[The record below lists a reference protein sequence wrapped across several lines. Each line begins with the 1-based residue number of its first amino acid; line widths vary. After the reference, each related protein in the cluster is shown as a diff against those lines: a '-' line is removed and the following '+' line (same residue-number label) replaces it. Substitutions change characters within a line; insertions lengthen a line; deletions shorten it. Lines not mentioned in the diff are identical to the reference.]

1 MAALRIC
8 SWNVNGLR
16 AGLRSGT
23 FPAWLE
29 ASAPDIAG
37 LQEVKARPEQVEERP
52 WLGLGY
58 EETWHSAEEPGYSG
72 ALLLAKR
79 APASLRLGLETPEF
93 AREGRVIEADFGEF
107 VLLTS
112 YFPNAGRKLARLD
125 FKLAY
130 YEAFL
135 ARIKALREA
144 GRSVVFM
151 GDLNVAHAAIDV
163 ARPNEKE
170 TGFLPVERE
179 WVDRV
184 IASGFTDTFRALHPD
199 QGRGLQ
205 LLGSVAA
212 AARAQHR
219 LAHRLRV
226 RERRPR
232 AAGARRLHRA
242 RRARLRPLPR
252 GHRARRLA
260 GGASASPRP
269 AR

>member
-1 MAALRIC
+1 MATLRIC

-16 AGLRSGT
+16 AGLSSGL
-23 FPAWLE
+23 FQAWLDGT
-29 ASAPDIAG
+29 SPDIAG
-37 LQEVKARPEQVEERP
+37 LQEVKARPEQVEEHP
-52 WLGLGY
+52 WLEAGY
-58 EETWHSAEEPGYSG
+58 DATWHSAEKAGYSG

-79 APASLRLGLETPEF
+79 PPESLRLGLETPEF
-93 AREGRVIEADFGEF
+93 EREGRVIEADFGEF

-135 ARIKALREA
+135 ERIEALRDE

-151 GDLNVAHAAIDV
+151 GDLNVAHAEIDV

-184 IASGFTDTFRALHPD
+184 VASGFVDTFRALHPD
-199 QGRGLQ
+199 QADAYSYWDPWRQRRERNIGWRIDYVFVSEDLAPKVRSAFIEREA
-205 LLGSVAA
+205 LGSDHCPVGIE
-212 AARAQHR
+212 
-219 LAHRLRV
+219 LDL
-226 RERRPR
+226 
-232 AAGARRLHRA
+232 
-242 RRARLRPLPR
+242 
-252 GHRARRLA
+252 
-260 GGASASPRP
+260 
-269 AR
+269 

>member
-1 MAALRIC
+1 MATLRIC

-16 AGLRSGT
+16 ATLRSGA

-29 ASAPDIAG
+29 ETAPDIAG
-37 LQEVKARPEQVEERP
+37 LQEVKARPEQVKDQP
-52 WLGLGY
+52 WLEAGY
-58 EETWHSAEEPGYSG
+58 DTTWHPAEEAGYSG
-72 ALLLAKR
+72 ALLLTKR
-79 APASLRLGLETPEF
+79 QPEALRLGLETPDFE
-93 AREGRVIEADFGEF
+93 REGRVIEADYGDF

-135 ARIKALREA
+135 ERVVALRDE

-151 GDLNVAHAAIDV
+151 GDLNVAHGEIDV

-184 IASGFTDTFRALHPD
+184 IESGFVDTFRALHPD
-199 QGRGLQ
+199 QADAY
-205 LLGSVAA
+205 SYWDPW
-212 AARAQHR
+212 
-219 LAHRLRV
+219 
-226 RERRPR
+226 RERRKR
-232 AAGARRLHRA
+232 NIGWRIDYVFVSEDL
-242 RRARLRPLPR
+242 LPSVR
-252 GHRARRLA
+252 
-260 GGASASPRP
+260 SAFIEGEQLGSDHCPVGIELDL
-269 AR
+269 

>member
-16 AGLRSGT
+16 AGLRAGT

-29 ASAPDIAG
+29 ASAPDVAG

-58 EETWHSAEEPGYSG
+58 GETWHSAEEPGYSG

-199 QGRGLQ
+199 QGEAYSYWDPWRRRRERNIGWRIDYVFV
-205 LLGSVAA
+205 SDD
-212 AARAQHR
+212 
-219 LAHRLRV
+219 LAPRV
-226 RERRPR
+226 RDAFIERDVP
-232 AAGARRLHRA
+232 GSDHCPVGIELDV
-242 RRARLRPLPR
+242 
-252 GHRARRLA
+252 
-260 GGASASPRP
+260 
-269 AR
+269 

>member
-1 MAALRIC
+1 MAPLRIC

-23 FPAWLE
+23 FAAWLRE
-29 ASAPDIAG
+29 SAPDIAG

-52 WLGLGY
+52 WLDSGH
-58 EETWHSAEEPGYSG
+58 EAIWHPAEDAGYSG
-72 ALLLAKR
+72 AILLAKTPPP
-79 APASLRLGLETPEF
+79 PASVRLGLETPAF
-93 AREGRVIEADFGEF
+93 AREGRVIEADFGAF

-135 ARIKALREA
+135 ERITALRDE

-151 GDLNVAHAAIDV
+151 GDLNVAHAEIDV

-179 WVDRV
+179 WLDRV
-184 IASGFTDTFRALHPD
+184 IASGFVDTFRAIHPD
-199 QGRGLQ
+199 RREAY
-205 LLGSVAA
+205 SYWDPW
-212 AARAQHR
+212 RR
-219 LAHRLRV
+219 R
-226 RERRPR
+226 RERNIGWRIDYVFVSEDLLPSV
-232 AAGARRLHRA
+232 
-242 RRARLRPLPR
+242 RRAFIERETMGSDHCPVGVELDL
-252 GHRARRLA
+252 
-260 GGASASPRP
+260 
-269 AR
+269 

>member
-1 MAALRIC
+1 MATLRIC

-16 AGLRSGT
+16 AGLRSGH

-29 ASAPDIAG
+29 ETAPDIAG
-37 LQEVKARPEQVEERP
+37 LQEVKARPEQVEEQP
-52 WLGLGY
+52 WLEAGY
-58 EETWHSAEEPGYSG
+58 EATWHPAEEPGYSG
-72 ALLLAKR
+72 AILLTKQ
-79 APASLRLGLETPEF
+79 APADLRLGLETPEF
-93 AREGRVIEADFGEF
+93 EREGRVIEADYGDF

-135 ARIKALREA
+135 ERVVALRDG

-151 GDLNVAHAAIDV
+151 GDLNVAHGEIDV

-184 IASGFTDTFRALHPD
+184 IESGFIDTFRALHPD
-199 QGRGLQ
+199 QADAY
-205 LLGSVAA
+205 SYWDPW
-212 AARAQHR
+212 
-219 LAHRLRV
+219 
-226 RERRPR
+226 RERRKR
-232 AAGARRLHRA
+232 NIGWRIDYVFVSEDL
-242 RRARLRPLPR
+242 LPSVR
-252 GHRARRLA
+252 
-260 GGASASPRP
+260 SAFIERDQLGSDHCPVGIELDL
-269 AR
+269 

>member
-16 AGLRSGT
+16 AALRSGA
-23 FPAWLE
+23 FQAWLE
-29 ASAPDIAG
+29 DSAPDIAG

-52 WLGLGY
+52 WLEAGY
-58 EETWHSAEEPGYSG
+58 EETWHPAEDAGYSG
-72 ALLLAKR
+72 SLLLTKR
-79 APASLRLGLETPEF
+79 PPESLRLGLETPEF
-93 AREGRVIEADFGEF
+93 EREGRVIEADYGEF

-135 ARIKALREA
+135 ERIVALRDA

-151 GDLNVAHAAIDV
+151 GDLNVAHREIDV

-184 IASGFTDTFRALHPD
+184 TASGFVDTFRALHPEQAEAYSYWD
-199 QGRGLQ
+199 PWRQRRERNIGWRIDYVFVSENL
-205 LLGSVAA
+205 LPSVRSAFIEPEVLGSDHCPVGIE
-212 AARAQHR
+212 
-219 LAHRLRV
+219 LDL
-226 RERRPR
+226 
-232 AAGARRLHRA
+232 
-242 RRARLRPLPR
+242 
-252 GHRARRLA
+252 
-260 GGASASPRP
+260 
-269 AR
+269 